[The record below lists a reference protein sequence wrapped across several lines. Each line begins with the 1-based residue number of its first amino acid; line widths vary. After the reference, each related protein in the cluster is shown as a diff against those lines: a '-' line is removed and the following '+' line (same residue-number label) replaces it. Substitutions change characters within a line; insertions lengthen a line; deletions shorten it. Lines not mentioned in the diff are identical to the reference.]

1 MKTSQAGKLL
11 IAIPELP
18 DSNFYRT
25 VVFVIEHSDEGAMGV
40 ILNRPTNVKLSELW
54 RKLDLEGEV
63 AVDEAVHL
71 GGPVKGP
78 VLALHDQ
85 FRISDI
91 AVSEQVYM
99 TMSSDRLNELVTE
112 QTIRLKVFS
121 GYSGWGPGQL
131 DMEIESGGWLLV
143 DAQPDDIFDSSESM
157 WKRVCEQFGQQIMF
171 TNGIRLDQKIDPN
184 LN

>member
-1 MKTSQAGKLL
+1 MKSTTGKLL

-18 DSNFYRT
+18 DSNFFRT

-54 RKLDLEGEV
+54 EKLQFETKV
-63 AVDEAVHL
+63 ASDDAVHL
-71 GGPVKGP
+71 GGPVEGP

-91 AVSEQVYM
+91 EVIDSVFMSMASE
-99 TMSSDRLNELVTE
+99 RLNELVTE
-112 QTIRLKVFS
+112 EKVQMKVFS

-131 DMEIESGGWLLV
+131 DMEIESGGWLLM
-143 DAQPDDIFDSSESM
+143 DAHSKDIFDSSDTM
-157 WKRVCEQFGQQIMF
+157 WKRVCEQFGQDIMF
-171 TNGIRLDQKIDPN
+171 SSGIRRQEKIDPG

>member
-1 MKTSQAGKLL
+1 MTSSAGKLL

-54 RKLDLEGEV
+54 EKLHFDSDVTSG
-63 AVDEAVHL
+63 DAVHL
-71 GGPVKGP
+71 GGPVEGP

-85 FRISDI
+85 LRISDVEVI
-91 AVSEQVYM
+91 EQVFM
-99 TMSSDRLNELVTE
+99 TMNGERLNELVME
-112 QTIRLKVFS
+112 NKGRMKVFS

-131 DMEIESGGWLLV
+131 EMEIESGGWLLT
-143 DAQPDDIFDSSESM
+143 DAKPADIFDSSESM
-157 WKRVCEQFGQQIMF
+157 WKRVCEQFGQEIMF
-171 TNGIRLDQKIDPN
+171 PSGIHHDKQIDPG